1 MSLKNL
7 QQQYVTLTKNLE
19 KSPVKLPELRLS
31 GIQTQK
37 THYTDHNALFQVLH
51 TFKPIEG
58 YVLQQS
64 GKQVFTEGERLIDNF
79 VSQGLM
85 LFGELINET
94 ESLLLRQQGEGWSV
108 WIYTPDYADSSMLY
122 DTITLVPG
130 TLDKPYNKMRY
141 RRYWRQAENS
151 QAIQPY
157 LFIFQGFHFQKPEKG
172 EAA

>member
-7 QQQYVTLTKNLE
+7 QQQYLNLTENLK

-31 GIQTQK
+31 GTTVQK
-37 THYTDHNALFQVLH
+37 NHYQDHAAVFQAIAQ
-51 TFKPIEG
+51 FKPIEG

-79 VSQGLM
+79 VSHGLM

-94 ESLLLRQQGEGWSV
+94 ESLLLRQQGQGWSI

-130 TLDKPYNKMRY
+130 TLEKPYNKMRY
-141 RRYWRQAENS
+141 RRYWRQAETS

-157 LFIFQGFHFQKPEKG
+157 LFIFQGFHFQKPQQG
-172 EAA
+172 DQA